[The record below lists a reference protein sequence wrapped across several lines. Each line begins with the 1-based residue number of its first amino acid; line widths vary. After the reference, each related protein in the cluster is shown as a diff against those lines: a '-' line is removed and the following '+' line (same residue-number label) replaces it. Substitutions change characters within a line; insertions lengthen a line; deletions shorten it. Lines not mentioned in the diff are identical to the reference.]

1 MTSDVFRFIAGG
13 IGATVLITVAAFI
26 TGALLGIPL
35 AAARHSHRRSLR
47 WIGGIYTDLVRAVPP
62 VVWLFLVFFGLPQIG
77 IELAAI
83 EAAIVTF
90 GLVAASYLG
99 EIYRSGLSAIGRGQS
114 EAATALGLS
123 SVNTGRL
130 VLAPQVLRVIIPTTA
145 TYAIGLLK
153 DSALASTIGV
163 LELVF
168 RTNDQIQLV
177 GNGLTL
183 YVFTGAIYLLLSLPL
198 GIVARVVDGRLR
210 DRFSLS

>member
-1 MTSDVFRFIAGG
+1 MTNDVFRFIAGG
-13 IGATVLITVAAFI
+13 IGATILITVASFA

-35 AAARHSHRRSLR
+35 AVARRSHRRSLR

-114 EAATALGLS
+114 EAAAALGMS
-123 SVNTGRL
+123 SFDTGRL
-130 VLAPQVLRVIIPTTA
+130 VLAPQVLRVIVPTTA
-145 TYAIGLLK
+145 TYATGLLK

-183 YVFTGAIYLLLSLPL
+183 YMFTGAIYLLLSLPL
-198 GIVARVVDGRLR
+198 GIIARLVDGRLR